1 MLKNGTKKIILT
13 ESFQKTTLFI
23 HFHISKKTSCMTDG
37 ENMREHGFLVVSFIS
52 FVVISFKLMKVMK
65 IYLDC
70 DFYATLNCITKGQG
84 EFFFK

>member
-1 MLKNGTKKIILT
+1 
-13 ESFQKTTLFI
+13 
-23 HFHISKKTSCMTDG
+23 MTDG